1 MVAIQTLRKMEKYNQ
16 IMLNLFGF
24 NIFTE
29 NYGCSFNQFI
39 VVSNIFTYTAIT
51 IYNVYL
57 YRNDF
62 INASFILV
70 TFGYAIQVR
79 QYILGKTDLNYL
91 INFQGTS
98 YVSTVHFLQE
108 TFRWINSSVYEYH
121 NSASKEEVVQNVL
134 NRYAIINYRMNFLI
148 RIVFY
153 FTALMAVGQPL
164 IVYAATGEIKL
175 PFAFRLPWINPDTSF
190 GYFVNYMHQ
199 LFETIIV
206 CFGMN
211 LFQAYFLHHIL
222 HCCVQIDILQI
233 KMKQL
238 SEYANAI
245 EEVEKDKNTYEIN
258 DLLSAI
264 IRLHQEYLT

>member
-1 MVAIQTLRKMEKYNQ
+1 MAAIQTLKRMEKYNQ
-16 IMLNLFGF
+16 RMLDLFGF

-62 INASFILV
+62 INASFVLV
-70 TFGYAIQVR
+70 TFGYALQVR
-79 QYILGKTDLNYL
+79 KYILETIDFKYF

-108 TFRWINSSVYEYH
+108 TLRWINSSVYEYH
-121 NSASKEEVVQNVL
+121 NNAPKEDDVQNVL
-134 NRYAIINYRMNFLI
+134 NRYAIINYRINFLI

-153 FTALMAVGQPL
+153 FTALMAVSQPL
-164 IVYAATGEIKL
+164 LVYAATGEIIL

-190 GYFVNYMHQ
+190 GYFINYMHQ

-222 HCCVQIDILQI
+222 HCCVQIDVLQI

-238 SEYANAI
+238 SEYVNSI
-245 EEVEKDKNTYEIN
+245 EETEKDKNTYIIN

-264 IRLHQEYLT
+264 VGLHQEYLT